1 MFEGGGDVIVA
12 ERGATR
18 PATQVG
24 LRPVKLGLGGHDA
37 GVWGVDEGVE
47 HPSLPLGK
55 RDRPVRS
62 ECPTFSE
69 FAGVNN
75 DF

>member
-37 GVWGVDEGVE
+37 GVWGVDEGAE
-47 HPSLPLGK
+47 NASLPL
-55 RDRPVRS
+55 
-62 ECPTFSE
+62 
-69 FAGVNN
+69 
-75 DF
+75 